1 MTEAFSPA
9 PIPEGVAPVADRV
22 LGFSVGARNVRGR
35 VVRLDAALNAVLA
48 AHDYPP
54 PLATVLGEALVLT
67 ALLGA
72 TLRDDAGGD
81 AGSAGGGQL
90 TLQAQSKGG
99 PVDLLV
105 CDYRAGAV
113 RGYLRHDGSDVGALA
128 GRGDAAG
135 GLDLN
140 TLFGEGHL
148 AITLD
153 PTAAAERYQGIVPLE
168 GASLAE
174 AAEGYFANSEQLPTL
189 IRLAVRWDATTGWVG
204 GGLLVQHLARSEIGG
219 ERLSIADMNPD
230 WQHVLALAST
240 MSDDELTDLSLS
252 EETLVWRL
260 FHDEE
265 VRVVPGPVPT
275 RGCRCTLAHIK
286 DVLSS
291 FPPDERAEMAGDDG
305 RIKVDCAFCARVF
318 AVEV

>member
-1 MTEAFSPA
+1 MNSP
-9 PIPEGVAPVADRV
+9 PSPLEGVAPVADRV
-22 LGFSVGARNVRGR
+22 LGFSVGQRNVRGR

-48 AHDYPP
+48 AHDYPA
-54 PLATVLGEALVLT
+54 PLATLLGQALVLT

-72 TLRDDAGGD
+72 TLREDE
-81 AGSAGGGQL
+81 GQL

-113 RGYLRHDGSDVGALA
+113 RGYLRHDGSEVAT
-128 GRGDAAG
+128 
-135 GLDLN
+135 GLDLEA
-140 TLFGEGHL
+140 LFGDGHL

-174 AAEGYFANSEQLPTL
+174 AAEGYFVHSEQLPTL
-189 IRLAVRWDATTGWVG
+189 IRLAVRWDDTTGWVG

-219 ERLSIADMNPD
+219 ERLSVADLNPD

-240 MSDDELTDLSLS
+240 MSDAELTDLSLA

-265 VRVVPGPVPT
+265 VRVTVGPVPT
-275 RGCRCTLAHIK
+275 RGCRCTLAHIR

-291 FPPDERAEMAGDDG
+291 FPDAERAEMAGDDG

>member
-1 MTEAFSPA
+1 MTEAFAASPL
-9 PIPEGVAPVADRV
+9 EGVAPVADRV

-72 TLRDDAGGD
+72 TLREDE
-81 AGSAGGGQL
+81 GQL

-113 RGYLRHDGSDVGALA
+113 RGYLRHDGSDVEA
-128 GRGDAAG
+128 
-135 GLDLN
+135 GLDLHA
-140 TLFGEGHL
+140 LFGEGHL

-219 ERLSIADMNPD
+219 ERLSVANMNPD

-291 FPPDERAEMAGDDG
+291 FPSEERAEMAGDDG

-318 AVEV
+318 AVDV

>member
-1 MTEAFSPA
+1 MTSPA
-9 PIPEGVAPVADRV
+9 PLEGVAPVADRV
-22 LGFSVGARNVRGR
+22 LGFSVGLRNVRGR

-48 AHDYPP
+48 AHAYPA

-72 TLRDDAGGD
+72 TLREDE
-81 AGSAGGGQL
+81 GQL

-113 RGYLRHDGSDVGALA
+113 RGYLRHDGSDVEA
-128 GRGDAAG
+128 
-135 GLDLN
+135 GLDLHA
-140 TLFGEGHL
+140 LFGDGHL

-189 IRLAVRWDATTGWVG
+189 IRLAVRWDETTGWVG

-219 ERLSIADMNPD
+219 ERLSVADMNPD

-240 MSDDELTDLSLS
+240 MSDAELTDVSLS
-252 EETLVWRL
+252 EETLIWRL

-275 RGCRCTLAHIK
+275 RGCRRTLAHLR
-286 DVLSS
+286 DVLGQA
-291 FPPDERAEMAGDDG
+291 PAAERAGMADDDG
-305 RIKVDCAFCARVF
+305 RIKVGCAFCARVF

>member
-1 MTEAFSPA
+1 MTLSSA
-9 PIPEGVAPVADRV
+9 PILEGLAPVADRV

-35 VVRLDAALNAVLA
+35 VVRLDAALNAVLS
-48 AHDYPP
+48 AHDYPA
-54 PLATVLGEALVLT
+54 PLATLLGEALVLT

-72 TLRDDAGGD
+72 TLRENE
-81 AGSAGGGQL
+81 GQL

-113 RGYLRHDGSDVGALA
+113 RGYLRHDGSAV
-128 GRGDAAG
+128 AA
-135 GLDLN
+135 GLDLEA
-140 TLFGEGHL
+140 LFGHGHL

-174 AAEGYFANSEQLPTL
+174 AAEGYFFQSEQLPTL
-189 IRLAVRWDATTGWVG
+189 VRIAVHWDETSGWVG
-204 GGLLVQHLARSEIGG
+204 GGLLVQHLARAEIGG
-219 ERLSIADMNPD
+219 ERLSVADMHPD
-230 WQHVLALAST
+230 WSHALALAST
-240 MSDDELTDLSLS
+240 MSDAELTDLGLS
-252 EETLVWRL
+252 EETLIWRL

-275 RGCRCTLAHIK
+275 RGCRCTLAHIR
-286 DVLSS
+286 DVIGQ
-291 FPPDERAEMAGDDG
+291 FPAGERAEMAGDDG
-305 RIKVDCAFCARVF
+305 RIKVDCAFCARSF
-318 AVEV
+318 AFDP

>member
-1 MTEAFSPA
+1 MTAVPA
-9 PIPEGVAPVADRV
+9 EGVAPVADRV
-22 LGFSVGARNVRGR
+22 LGFSVGLRNVRGR

-48 AHDYPP
+48 AHDYPA

-72 TLRDDAGGD
+72 TLREDAGGD
-81 AGSAGGGQL
+81 VGSAGGGQL

-113 RGYLRHDGSDVGALA
+113 RGYLRHDGSEVEA
-128 GRGDAAG
+128 
-135 GLDLN
+135 GLDLHA
-140 TLFGEGHL
+140 LFGDGHL

-219 ERLSIADMNPD
+219 ERLSVADLNPD

-240 MSDDELTDLSLS
+240 MSDAELTDLSLS
-252 EETLVWRL
+252 EETLIWRL

-265 VRVVPGPVPT
+265 VRIQPGPVPT
-275 RGCRCTLAHIK
+275 RGCRCTLAHIR
-286 DVLSS
+286 DVIGQ
-291 FPPDERAEMAGDDG
+291 FPRAERADMAGDDG